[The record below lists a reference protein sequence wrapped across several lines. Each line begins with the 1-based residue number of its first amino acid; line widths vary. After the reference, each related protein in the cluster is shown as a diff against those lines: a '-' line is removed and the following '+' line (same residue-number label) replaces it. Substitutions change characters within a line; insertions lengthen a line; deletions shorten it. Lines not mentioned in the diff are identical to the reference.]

1 MDKGLSLSETEK
13 SSLASTSSIIFLSPE
28 ENRLATVRAHAI
40 HLIRT
45 HIPRTWFTRSRLL
58 AKIKPNRDFGL
69 DGLDTRLAEIVQKER
84 GFYIE
89 LGANDGVTQSNTLK
103 LELFKGWK
111 GVLIEP
117 VPRVFARLKK
127 NRSRQRNHLEMAAC
141 VSFDFDKDY
150 VEIAFSNLMSTPLNI
165 DSDIDDPL
173 AHAGS
178 GTIFLEGLDKQE
190 ALTVLRLP
198 SSTLTAVLDRA
209 RAPRSIDLLS
219 LDVEGGELDVLKGID
234 FDRYRINWMLIE
246 SRNIE
251 RIEQFLSPLGYRL
264 HTKMSG
270 HDYLFIWEA

>member
-1 MDKGLSLSETEK
+1 
-13 SSLASTSSIIFLSPE
+13 
-28 ENRLATVRAHAI
+28 LATVRAHAI

-45 HIPRTWFTRSRLL
+45 HIPRKWFTRSRLL

-103 LELFKGWK
+103 LELFRGWK

-141 VSFDFDKDY
+141 VSFDFDKEY

-165 DSDIDDPL
+165 DSDIDDPI

-178 GTIFLEGLDKQE
+178 GTRFLEGSDKQE

-246 SRNIE
+246 SRNID
-251 RIEQFLSPLGYRL
+251 RISQFLSPLGYRL
-264 HTKMSG
+264 HTKMSR
-270 HDYLFIWEA
+270 HDYLFMWEA